1 VSHAAPTGPGRYD
14 EILEVFTRKVA
25 QHGYDGTNF
34 SEIAAELGISKGTIV
49 HHFGTKD
56 RLLAALHEGYMMR
69 RLAEAHNIVDALYS
83 PPEQLAGLLYAFLIY
98 QVHDRDATIAF
109 QREIVRLADHPALAE
124 GVRLRAEYLG
134 LVRSVIGRGVAD
146 GSFRDCDV
154 NLQSLLLFGSAQW
167 AWTWFEPGG
176 RASAADAGAALVDLA
191 LGSLLT
197 NRSNLADLADPG
209 GTVARVVFD
218 CLKD

>member
-1 VSHAAPTGPGRYD
+1 MSHPTATRPGRYE

-25 QHGYDGTNF
+25 QNGYDGTNF

-69 RLAEAHNIVDALYS
+69 RLAEARSIIDGLDS

-109 QREIVRLADHPALAE
+109 QREIVRLADHPALAQ
-124 GVRLRAEYLG
+124 GVRLRTEYLG
-134 LVRSVIGRGVAD
+134 LVRDVIGRGVVD
-146 GSFRDCDV
+146 GSLRDCEV
-154 NLQSLLLFGSAQW
+154 NLQSLLVFGSAQW

-176 RASAADAGAALVDLA
+176 RSSAADAGAALVDLV

-197 NRSNLADLADPG
+197 NRSSLADLADPG
-209 GTVARVVFD
+209 GTVVRVVFG
-218 CLKD
+218 CLKN